1 MRKTISIIFCTLMI
15 ISTTPLSVVAQP
27 PESTIYG
34 ISYDWENFEADVLN
48 LTGADINEV
57 NGDLEEAAK
66 YSGFNLE
73 TDQVLSGQT
82 EFYLESW
89 DEEGIYTL
97 MDANGSSHS
106 VVKKMT
112 ELSIRHGTL
121 ADIGFVSDWIDNN
134 ESIDVWLNANDETL
148 FTLDALYTEYLDENM
163 VVRGGDLAVSGGL
176 ESDRSLEFRIDI
188 NAANESISP
197 RASAS
202 ADFSFQ
208 FPNVNSS
215 LRLYDAS
222 ESTNSDFEQEENDSY
237 EIGLITGTYEA
248 STGYSLSLSVSDIP
262 TEDLGINLDSFN
274 VQLTDNIPSEGN
286 ISGYMYDDYN
296 LSEEDKNWTCEPLKS
311 SEQIYIDSSES
322 PLTVDCGIFLPVPA
336 GMIALLTTSMAGA
349 FEGGI
354 EQLSTAMSSQ
364 IESWLTEVGLN
375 NSPFICGDGSEIPGE
390 WVNDGEEDCSDGSDE
405 NEESEEKFIC
415 GDGTEIPGEWVND
428 GEEDCSD
435 GSDEDGS
442 VTPNNKFTKMVEA
455 LTQSNIQKT
464 VETFIDRFE
473 ILMES
478 NIPSTPIL
486 DLENLCGIMF
496 HDGSKVVGF
505 GIVNN
510 GRILLGPSVVDTK
523 KDTIQMNVQYLDG
536 DEARDAKSGIYEK
549 NTILELAPESKHN
562 LKELYDM
569 LDLEYI
575 EKVAEEESGQLPG
588 FGFLA
593 AISLLV
599 SAALFSSRREEN

>member
-1 MRKTISIIFCTLMI
+1 MRKIISVIFCTLMI
-15 ISTTPLSVVAQP
+15 ISTTPLSVVAEP
-27 PESTIYG
+27 PKSSIYG
-34 ISYDWENFEADVLN
+34 ISYDWENFESDVLN
-48 LTGADINEV
+48 LTGADTNEV
-57 NGDLEEAAK
+57 NRDLEEAAN

-89 DEEGIYTL
+89 DGEGTYTI
-97 MDANGSSHS
+97 MDANNNSHS

-148 FTLDALYTEYLDENM
+148 FTLDALYTEYLDQNM

-176 ESDRSLEFRIDI
+176 ESDRSLEFRINI

-197 RASAS
+197 IVSAS

-208 FPNVNSS
+208 FPNINSS
-215 LRLYDAS
+215 LRLYDVV
-222 ESTNSDFEQEENDSY
+222 DSSNQNN
-237 EIGLITGTYEA
+237 ETGLITGTYEA

-286 ISGYMYDDYN
+286 INGYMYDDYN
-296 LSEEDKNWTCEPLKS
+296 LPEDAKNWTCEPLKS
-311 SEQIYIDSSES
+311 TEQIYIDSSEN
-322 PLTVDCGIFLPVPA
+322 PLDVECGLFLPVPA

-364 IESWLTEVGLN
+364 IESWLTEAGLGS
-375 NSPFICGDGSEIPGE
+375 SPFICGDGSEIPGE

-405 NEESEEKFIC
+405 NEESEEKFTC

-428 GEEDCSD
+428 GEEDCAD

-442 VTPNNKFTKMVEA
+442 VTPNNKFIKIVEA

-464 VETFIDRFE
+464 AETFIDRFE
-473 ILMES
+473 ILMEN

-486 DLENLCGIMF
+486 DLENLCGIIF

-505 GIVNN
+505 GIINN
-510 GRILLGPSVVDTK
+510 GRILLGSSVVDVK
-523 KDTIQMNVQYLDG
+523 RDTIQMNVKYLDG

-549 NTILELAPESKHN
+549 NTISELAPESRHN
-562 LKELYDM
+562 LKELYDI

-575 EKVAEEESGQLPG
+575 EKVTEEESGQLPG
-588 FGFLA
+588 FGFMA

-599 SAALFSSRREEN
+599 FTALFASRREE